1 MSTLGKKIRL
11 LRHQKGWSQK
21 DAATQLDISIP
32 AFSKIEAG
40 ITDINLSRIIQIS
53 KLFNVSVLQL
63 LSSSDTEEIKD
74 YVNEIDA
81 IKQKLQQRDDEIIE
95 LQKKVIDL
103 YEQLYKK

>member
-1 MSTLGKKIRL
+1 MSTLGKRIRL

>member
-1 MSTLGKKIRL
+1 MNTLGKKIRL

-32 AFSKIEAG
+32 AFSKIETG

-53 KLFNVSVLQL
+53 KLFNVTVLQL

-74 YVNEIDA
+74 YVNDIDA
-81 IKQKLQQRDDEIIE
+81 IKQKLQERDDEIIQ